1 MWAAF
6 NLRTARMGQRIV
18 EELGS
23 GSTGV
28 ARVRAVFH
36 EEWDVLEIGAMSL
49 GFEDVM
55 TALDLCAN
63 AVYLASGGAPTSDG
77 AYKDLGYWTPGRV
90 GSLPTNT
97 HDWLLALLAHPD
109 KQLLKHCRDELAHHA
124 VPRHDFRGA
133 GGAATPPLT
142 EITIPAVGG
151 DPPARVSI
159 GVLIPRLVAFGE
171 DQFVRCSAALEAD
184 F

>member
-77 AYKDLGYWTPGRV
+77 AYKDLGYWTPGAS
-90 GSLPTNT
+90 GEPSDQ
-97 HDWLLALLAHPD
+97 H
-109 KQLLKHCRDELAHHA
+109 
-124 VPRHDFRGA
+124 
-133 GGAATPPLT
+133 
-142 EITIPAVGG
+142 
-151 DPPARVSI
+151 
-159 GVLIPRLVAFGE
+159 PRLVVGPSGA
-171 DQFVRCSAALEAD
+171 S
-184 F
+184 